1 MSKNL
6 PSKETNFFDS
16 DYNFSKETYYSL
28 IRKGQQGIEEML
40 EVAAASEHPRA
51 YEVLSKLIKDVSD
64 VNDRLMDLNKKKKDL
79 ENADKK
85 HTENTTNNVFIG
97 STTELQRLLH
107 REKLGI
113 KDITPKESDES
124 L

>member
-1 MSKNL
+1 MKEKL
-6 PSKETNFFDS
+6 PAKESNFFDS

-85 HTENTTNNVFIG
+85 TSTENTTNNLFIG

-107 REKLGI
+107 KQNL
-113 KDITPKESDES
+113 KDITPSEDSNV
-124 L
+124 

>member
-1 MSKNL
+1 MTEKL
-6 PSKETNFFDS
+6 PKPEGNFFDS

-79 ENADKK
+79 ENSDKK

-113 KDITPKESDES
+113 KDVTPKDSNV
-124 L
+124 

>member
-1 MSKNL
+1 MTEKL
-6 PSKETNFFDS
+6 PKPEGNFFDS
-16 DYNFSKETYYSL
+16 DYSFSKETYYSL

-79 ENADKK
+79 EKDDKS

-113 KDITPKESDES
+113 KDVTPKDSNV
-124 L
+124 